1 MKKLLLLGA
10 LISSVA
16 MAQVVE
22 VRIGGDLSNS
32 GKFKGGFSDGA
43 NLQKKAIKRGIELSA
58 EYRTPVLENFEIG
71 GGISYK
77 HNKVD
82 SK

>member
-10 LISSVA
+10 LLSTVA

-43 NLQKKAIKRGIELSA
+43 DLEKRAIHAGLKLRLACASA
-58 EYRTPVLENFEIG
+58 
-71 GGISYK
+71 
-77 HNKVD
+77 
-82 SK
+82 

>member
-10 LISSVA
+10 LLSTVA

-22 VRIGGDLSNS
+22 VRVGGDLSNS

-43 NLQKKAIKRGIELSA
+43 DLEKKR
-58 EYRTPVLENFEIG
+58 
-71 GGISYK
+71 
-77 HNKVD
+77 
-82 SK
+82 

>member
-10 LISSVA
+10 LLSTVA

-43 NLQKKAIKRGIELSA
+43 DLEKKAIKKFDNLKKLIQLR
-58 EYRTPVLENFEIG
+58 
-71 GGISYK
+71 IS
-77 HNKVD
+77 
-82 SK
+82 